1 MQSPGIVN
9 FPVFFTS
16 VVASVTRLSMTS
28 PTAFLSTPLLSATAD
43 VMPLF
48 GIAVTAFFFM
58 AFMAFIAFTI
68 AEKSSEEVLK

>member
-28 PTAFLSTPLLSATAD
+28 PTAF
-43 VMPLF
+43 F
-48 GIAVTAFFFM
+48 
-58 AFMAFIAFTI
+58 FMAFIAFIAFIAFTI
-68 AEKSSEEVLK
+68 VEKSSEEVLK